1 MTVSGGA
8 RSRTF
13 GLLAMSTSAHLIIFT
28 ALGLIPG
35 PAQVLAMH
43 ESEFEVVE
51 PPKPPEPEPV
61 KPPEPEKEPPP
72 PEPVK
77 APKLK
82 AAPAPTPPPAADTP
96 PPQAAE
102 EEVADFT
109 GVTLTADGSGSSWST
124 AVGSGGAL
132 KGPIGKIGNRPQA
145 KPEVGAAKV
154 AAVGPRVVAL
164 ESLARKPEAPKGLD
178 TLLER
183 NYPRRARLQGVEGKV
198 VVNMRILPNGR
209 IGDIRVLQEFPAGF
223 EFASACRE
231 TLRQAP
237 PFVAPLDRAGAAVA
251 ADIKFVCTF
260 VVDY

>member
-8 RSRTF
+8 RARTF
-13 GLLAMSTSAHLIIFT
+13 GLLAMSTSAHLITFT

-35 PAQVLAMH
+35 PAAVLAMH

-51 PPKPPEPEPV
+51 PVKPPDPEPV

-77 APKLK
+77 APRHA
-82 AAPAPTPPPAADTP
+82 AAPAPTPPPASDTP
-96 PPQAAE
+96 PPAAA

-132 KGPIGKIGNRPQA
+132 KGPVGKIGPRPQA
-145 KPEVGAAKV
+145 ATSQAAKV
-154 AAVGPRVVAL
+154 AAPGPRVVAAA
-164 ESLARKPEAPKGLD
+164 SLARAIQPPGGMDQILQ
-178 TLLER
+178 R
-183 NYPRRARLQGVEGKV
+183 NYPRRAQAQGVEGKV
-198 VVNMRILPNGR
+198 VVRLHVLPSGR
-209 IGDIRVLQEFPAGF
+209 VGDITVVREFPSGW

-231 TLRQAP
+231 TIRQSP
-237 PFVAPLDRAGAAVA
+237 PFSPPLDRSGNPVA
-251 ADIKFVCTF
+251 TDINFNCDFEVT
-260 VVDY
+260 Y

>member
-1 MTVSGGA
+1 
-8 RSRTF
+8 
-13 GLLAMSTSAHLIIFT
+13 MSTSGHLIVFT

-35 PAQVLAMH
+35 PAAVLAMH

-51 PPKPPEPEPV
+51 PVKPPDPEPV

-77 APKLK
+77 APKHA

-96 PPQAAE
+96 PPSQAA

-132 KGPIGKIGNRPQA
+132 KGPVGKIGQRPQA
-145 KPEVGAAKV
+145 QQASAGAKV
-154 AAVGPRVVAL
+154 AAPGPRVVAL
-164 ESLARKPEAPKGLD
+164 DSLARKPEAPKGLND
-178 TLLER
+178 LLFR

-198 VVNMRILPNGR
+198 IVNIRILPTGR

-237 PFVAPLDRAGAAVA
+237 PFVAPLDRSGAAVA
-251 ADIKFVCTF
+251 ADVKFTCTF
-260 VVDY
+260 EVAY

>member
-1 MTVSGGA
+1 
-8 RSRTF
+8 
-13 GLLAMSTSAHLIIFT
+13 MSTSAHLITFT

-35 PAQVLAMH
+35 PAAVLAMH

-51 PPKPPEPEPV
+51 PVKPPDPEPV

-72 PEPVK
+72 PEPVR
-77 APKLK
+77 APKHA

-96 PPQAAE
+96 PPAQAA

-132 KGPIGKIGNRPQA
+132 KGPIGKIGARPPVQQA
-145 KPEVGAAKV
+145 AAGAKV
-154 AAVGPRVVAL
+154 AAPGPRVVAL
-164 ESLARKPEAPKGLD
+164 DSLARKPEAPKGLND
-178 TLLER
+178 LLER

-198 VVNMRILPNGR
+198 VVNLRILPSGR

-237 PFVAPLDRAGAAVA
+237 PFVAPLDRSGAAVA
-251 ADIKFVCTF
+251 ADVKFTCTF
-260 VVDY
+260 EVAY

>member
-1 MTVSGGA
+1 MVSGGA
-8 RSRTF
+8 RARTF
-13 GLLAMSTSAHLIIFT
+13 GLVAMSTSAHLIVFT

-35 PAQVLAMH
+35 PAAVLAMH

-51 PPKPPEPEPV
+51 PVKPPEPEPV

-77 APKLK
+77 APKRA

-96 PPQAAE
+96 PPQAA

-132 KGPIGKIGNRPQA
+132 KGPIGKIGARPQA
-145 KPEVGAAKV
+145 SPNAGAAKV
-154 AAVGPRVVAL
+154 AVPGPRVVAL
-164 ESLARKPEAPKGLD
+164 DSLARKPEAPKGLD
-178 TLLER
+178 ALLER

-198 VVNMRILPNGR
+198 VVNMRILPTGR

-237 PFVAPLDRAGAAVA
+237 PFVAPLDRGGAAVA